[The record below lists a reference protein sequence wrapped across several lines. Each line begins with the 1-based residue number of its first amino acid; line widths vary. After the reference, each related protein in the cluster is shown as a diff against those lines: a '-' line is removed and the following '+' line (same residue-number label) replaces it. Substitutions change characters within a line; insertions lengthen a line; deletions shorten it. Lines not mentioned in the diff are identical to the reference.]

1 MATLKL
7 NSQTVVTESSGTL
20 TAPAL
25 NITTGTISGTVDG
38 TVSASATIADGVTYA
53 NKPICVWAGWNTDS
67 NTVSSSWQNMPL
79 DLDVVAVNTTYMTK
93 STNTFTVVKAGT
105 YQVNMT
111 TMANIDYGE
120 YAHMRMMKNGSN
132 HFISTHDY
140 GSSSTDK
147 WTGHNFSVMIVL
159 AVNDSINFTGY
170 KNGGGYTWHGGPSY
184 SQLNIIY
191 MYT

>member
-7 NSQTVVTESSGTL
+7 NGQSVVTESGGTI

-38 TVSASATIADGVTYA
+38 TVSASATIEDGVTYT
-53 NKPICVWAGWNTDS
+53 NKPICVWAGWNSAD
-67 NTVSSSWQNMPL
+67 NTTSSSWQNLPL
-79 DLDVVAVNTTYMTK
+79 DTDVVPVNTTYMTK

-111 TMANIDYGE
+111 TMANLDYGE
-120 YAHMRMMKNGSN
+120 YAHMRMMKNGV
-132 HFISTHDY
+132 HYISTHDY
-140 GSSSTDK
+140 GSSSSDK
-147 WTGHNFSVMIVL
+147 WVGQNFSASIVL
-159 AVNDSINFTGY
+159 AVNDTIDFTAY
-170 KNGGGYTWHGGPSY
+170 KNGGGYTWHGGSSY
-184 SQLNIIY
+184 SQMNIIY